1 VTRALAGVSN
11 SRNLVATAGVQEGK
25 TGPDRHRE
33 SGWAR
38 MGGYRCPDT
47 AKEKEERGKRKRMMR
62 AASLGDFFFAPRTE
76 LPGDACINS
85 ACIEIENRK

>member
-1 VTRALAGVSN
+1 
-11 SRNLVATAGVQEGK
+11 
-25 TGPDRHRE
+25 
-33 SGWAR
+33 